1 MPSMALTK
9 KNGGHTI
16 AVHDPKKKSGREQ
29 CVSLMRANRVDL
41 IAPADYRK
49 GGKLAVQ
56 VGLLLDAVIANIAYD
71 EEIFGC
77 KIDHGLYA

>member
-1 MPSMALTK
+1 
-9 KNGGHTI
+9 
-16 AVHDPKKKSGREQ
+16 
-29 CVSLMRANRVDL
+29 MRANRVDL

-56 VGLLLDAVIANIAYD
+56 VELLLDAVIANIAYD